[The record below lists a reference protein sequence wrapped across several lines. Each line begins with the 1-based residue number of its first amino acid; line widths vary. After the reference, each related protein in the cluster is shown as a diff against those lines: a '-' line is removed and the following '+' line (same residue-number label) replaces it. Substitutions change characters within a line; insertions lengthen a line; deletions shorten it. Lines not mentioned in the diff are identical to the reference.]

1 MAWICRAIYVESQS
15 NRKLRD
21 GKLFEVLAEKRN
33 NIYMGRDEARISM
46 KSATVRLFSEL
57 TLIVYCSVDEDG

>member
-1 MAWICRAIYVESQS
+1 M
-15 NRKLRD
+15 RD

-57 TLIVYCSVDEDG
+57 TLIVYCSVDRRWIGGIA